1 MFFNLLAYINISIPK
16 LETGNA
22 DVNGFETEYQKI
34 NPVLGSQGSSNIWE
48 TTNIPKLVK
57 TGNAGILTVCWVRKT
72 FPVVG
77 NQGFSNMWEIT
88 NIPKLPV
95 VGNQE
100 SNNIWEITKTP
111 KLVKTGNAGILTIWD
126 QISEHLPSVGNQRLT
141 TFGKN
146 HFSNYITRICM
157 NK

>member
-22 DVNGFETEYQKI
+22 DVNGFETEYRKI
-34 NPVLGSQGSSNIWE
+34 NPVLGSQGLSNIWE

-57 TGNAGILTVCWVRKT
+57 TGNAGILTVGVRPNIGKT

-77 NQGFSNMWEIT
+77 NQGFSNMWEIA

-95 VGNQE
+95 VGN
-100 SNNIWEITKTP
+100 
-111 KLVKTGNAGILTIWD
+111 
-126 QISEHLPSVGNQRLT
+126 
-141 TFGKN
+141 
-146 HFSNYITRICM
+146 
-157 NK
+157 